1 MAGRRTGARDPAAAP
16 PDAGRLAELV
26 LGPQPAELQALIDSV
41 PAFIWYKDADN
52 RILRL
57 NRLAAE
63 SMGMR
68 VEDVEGLS
76 TYELYPDEAT
86 KYHQDDLEVIRSGEP
101 KLGIVERLR
110 TASGETR
117 WVRTD
122 KIPYR
127 NTAGAVV
134 GLIVFAVD
142 ISERVHAEA
151 ALRHAHGTLQR
162 SVDERTRQ
170 LAAAVHIL
178 NAETAERRRAEER
191 VHAQQAELARVL
203 RLHTLE
209 GMAAQLAHEI
219 NQPLAAIVN
228 FARGLGRRLET
239 GHLEVDAARL
249 VVDRISGEAMRAA
262 EVVRRLRASV
272 RKEAPARER
281 CDVADLL
288 RAAASLIDV
297 EARHAGV
304 RLYIEP
310 EPLLPQVVVDR
321 VQIEQVVLNLLRNAL
336 DAIEAS
342 PPGAHAIHLAAVA
355 TGDGGVEV
363 AVRDDGPGLSQ
374 DDVAKLLE
382 PFFTTK
388 PHGLGMGLSISQR
401 IVEAHGGALRGFPN
415 REGGATFAFTLPA
428 PRDSSRPS
436 ASQP

>member
-1 MAGRRTGARDPAAAP
+1 
-16 PDAGRLAELV
+16 
-26 LGPQPAELQALIDSV
+26 
-41 PAFIWYKDADN
+41 
-52 RILRL
+52 
-57 NRLAAE
+57 
-63 SMGMR
+63 
-68 VEDVEGLS
+68 
-76 TYELYPDEAT
+76 
-86 KYHQDDLEVIRSGEP
+86 
-101 KLGIVERLR
+101 
-110 TASGETR
+110 
-117 WVRTD
+117 
-122 KIPYR
+122 
-127 NTAGAVV
+127 VV

-142 ISERVHAEA
+142 ISERVHAEE
-151 ALRHAHGTLQR
+151 ALRHAHGELER

-170 LAAAVHIL
+170 LAAAVQIL

-191 VHAQQAELARVL
+191 VHEQQAELARVL

-228 FARGLGRRLET
+228 FARGLGRRLEN
-239 GHLEVDAARL
+239 GHLEVEAARQ
-249 VVDRISGEAMRAA
+249 VVDRISREALRAA

-272 RKEAPARER
+272 RKEAPTRER
-281 CDVADLL
+281 CNVADVLH
-288 RAAASLIDV
+288 AAASLIEV
-297 EARHAGV
+297 EARHADV
-304 RLYIEP
+304 SLHIDL

-342 PPGAHAIHLAAVA
+342 PPGEHAIHLAAVA

-363 AVRDDGPGLSQ
+363 AVRDDGLGLSK
-374 DDVAKLLE
+374 DDVGKLLE

-428 PRDSSRPS
+428 PLDSSPAS
-436 ASQP
+436 AGQR

>member
-63 SMGMR
+63 SMGKR

-86 KYHQDDLEVIRSGEP
+86 KYHQDDLEVIHSGEP

-228 FARGLGRRLET
+228 FARGLGRRHALP
-239 GHLEVDAARL
+239 
-249 VVDRISGEAMRAA
+249 
-262 EVVRRLRASV
+262 RR
-272 RKEAPARER
+272 
-281 CDVADLL
+281 
-288 RAAASLIDV
+288 
-297 EARHAGV
+297 
-304 RLYIEP
+304 
-310 EPLLPQVVVDR
+310 
-321 VQIEQVVLNLLRNAL
+321 
-336 DAIEAS
+336 
-342 PPGAHAIHLAAVA
+342 
-355 TGDGGVEV
+355 
-363 AVRDDGPGLSQ
+363 
-374 DDVAKLLE
+374 
-382 PFFTTK
+382 
-388 PHGLGMGLSISQR
+388 
-401 IVEAHGGALRGFPN
+401 
-415 REGGATFAFTLPA
+415 
-428 PRDSSRPS
+428 
-436 ASQP
+436 

>member
-1 MAGRRTGARDPAAAP
+1 
-16 PDAGRLAELV
+16 
-26 LGPQPAELQALIDSV
+26 
-41 PAFIWYKDADN
+41 
-52 RILRL
+52 
-57 NRLAAE
+57 
-63 SMGMR
+63 
-68 VEDVEGLS
+68 
-76 TYELYPDEAT
+76 
-86 KYHQDDLEVIRSGEP
+86 
-101 KLGIVERLR
+101 
-110 TASGETR
+110 
-117 WVRTD
+117 
-122 KIPYR
+122 
-127 NTAGAVV
+127 
-134 GLIVFAVD
+134 
-142 ISERVHAEA
+142 
-151 ALRHAHGTLQR
+151 
-162 SVDERTRQ
+162 
-170 LAAAVHIL
+170 
-178 NAETAERRRAEER
+178 
-191 VHAQQAELARVL
+191 VL

-239 GHLEVDAARL
+239 GILEVDAARL
-249 VVDRISGEAMRAA
+249 VVDRISCEAMRAA
-262 EVVRRLRASV
+262 EVVGRLRASV
-272 RKEAPARER
+272 RKEAPTRER
-281 CDVADLL
+281 CDVADIL

-304 RLYIEP
+304 LLHIEL

-321 VQIEQVVLNLLRNAL
+321 VQIEQVVLNLLRNSL

-415 REGGATFAFTLPA
+415 REGGATFAFTLPP

-436 ASQP
+436 AGQP